1 MKVVPVALNVLVFK
15 VYAPDPDMLMVLDVA
30 VNVPEL
36 LRYSPVLPK
45 VSVQDDEM
53 VNVPELVI

>member
-1 MKVVPVALNVLVFK
+1 MVPVALNVAVFK